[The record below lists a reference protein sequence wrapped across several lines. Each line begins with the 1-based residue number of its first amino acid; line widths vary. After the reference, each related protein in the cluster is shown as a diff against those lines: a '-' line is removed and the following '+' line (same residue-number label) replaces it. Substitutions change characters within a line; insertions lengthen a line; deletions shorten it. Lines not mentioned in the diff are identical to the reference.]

1 MTRSSAI
8 VNAQRNQF
16 WMVLSAAVSFLI
28 LISPAQS
35 FGNDKAPAIKKTSA
49 QISFQKVRPG
59 DTLVALLKRYGFN
72 GAQRTKILQQKVFSE
87 NFTLIPGEKF
97 RVSKD
102 KGFVELKFYEIPSNN
117 VLLFWRKGDD
127 AGSMAR
133 NEAYTIKVKTAR
145 GRISGSILGSINA
158 HTKDDFVAQRFMDAY
173 ALDYKL
179 TREVQRGAK
188 FVVTYEEKYD
198 GNQFIGTGEV
208 IETELEIRGKI
219 DKRQFV
225 PHADGGS
232 FIADSMIHK
241 NRPLY
246 SPVNYM
252 RITSHYNRRRV
263 HPITKRR
270 TPHLGVDFE
279 LPEGEPLFATAAG
292 KVLRK
297 GKNRAAGYYVVLR
310 HNNGM
315 ESYYNHLESIDPKVK
330 RGQWVNTGQTVG
342 TVGCTGYCTK
352 PHLHYALKKNGRF
365 VDPVPYIK
373 SYPYIKKKLIRRHIA
388 ALSKESTGKPETSR
402 Q

>member
-1 MTRSSAI
+1 MISPQVS
-8 VNAQRNQF
+8 
-16 WMVLSAAVSFLI
+16 LSKNSPQESRQLNPKVSF
-28 LISPAQS
+28 
-35 FGNDKAPAIKKTSA
+35 K
-49 QISFQKVRPG
+49 KVRSG
-59 DTLVALLKRYGFN
+59 DTLVALLKRHGFN
-72 GAQRTKILQQKVFSE
+72 TTQRTKILQQKVFSE

-102 KGFVELKFYEIPSNN
+102 TPKSFLELKFYEIPSNN
-117 VLLFWRKGDD
+117 VLLFWRKGDA
-127 AGSMAR
+127 AGSLSR
-133 NEAYTIKVKTAR
+133 NESYTIKVKTAR
-145 GRISGSILGSINA
+145 GRISGSILGSINSQ
-158 HTKDDFVAQRFMDAY
+158 TKDDFVAQRFMDAY

-198 GNQFIGTGEV
+198 DNQFIGTGEV

-232 FIADSMIHK
+232 FITDTMIHK

-252 RITSHYNRRRV
+252 RITSHYNRRRF

-279 LPEGEPLFATAAG
+279 LPEGEDLFATAAG

-310 HNNGM
+310 HENGL
-315 ESYYNHLESIDPKVK
+315 ESYYNHLESIDKSVK
-330 RGQWVNTGQTVG
+330 RGQWVNTGQIIG
-342 TVGCTGYCTK
+342 KVGCTGYCTK
-352 PHLHYALKKNGRF
+352 PHLHFALKKRGQF

-388 ALSKESTGKPETSR
+388 ALSQKSNKPKSSR

>member
-1 MTRSSAI
+1 MISP
-8 VNAQRNQF
+8 Q
-16 WMVLSAAVSFLI
+16 VSFGTS
-28 LISPAQS
+28 SPQKAGPLNLNVS
-35 FGNDKAPAIKKTSA
+35 FK
-49 QISFQKVRPG
+49 KVRPG
-59 DTLVALLKRYGFN
+59 DTLVALLKRHGFN
-72 GAQRTKILQQKVFSE
+72 AAQRTTILQQKVFSE

-102 KGFVELKFYEIPSNN
+102 SSKNFLELKFYEIPSNN
-117 VLLFWRKGDD
+117 VLLFWRKAND
-127 AGSMAR
+127 AGSMTR
-133 NEAYTIKVKTAR
+133 NESYAIKVKTAR

-208 IETELEIRGKI
+208 IETELEIRGKV

-232 FIADSMIHK
+232 FITDRMIHK

-252 RITSHYNRRRV
+252 RITSHYNRRRF

-279 LPEGEPLFATAAG
+279 LPEGEDLFATAAG

-297 GKNRAAGYYVVLR
+297 GKNRAAGHYVVLR
-310 HNNGM
+310 HNNGL
-315 ESYYNHLESIDPKVK
+315 ESYYNHLESIDESVK
-330 RGQWVNTGQTVG
+330 RGQWVNTGQVIG
-342 TVGCTGYCTK
+342 KVGCTGYCTK
-352 PHLHYALKKNGRF
+352 PHLHFALKKRGQF
-365 VDPVPYIK
+365 VDPVPYMK
-373 SYPYIKKKLIRRHIA
+373 SYPYVKKKLIRRHIA
-388 ALSKESTGKPETSR
+388 ALSQKTEKPETTR